1 MQGHE
6 KGKIKV
12 NSHLWWK
19 WKSISHVQLFSTLW
33 VPFPFSR
40 GSSQPRDQIQVSYIA
55 GRFFTSWAP
64 RETQEHWSG
73 SLSLLHA
80 IVPTQES
87 NQGLLHCRL
96 ILCQLN
102 YQGSPLIPG
111 KAYNSK
117 ICRSDYVKRSE
128 QKYIL
133 KGAAKCQ
140 RITMIMS
147 FIIWYTKAL

>member
-1 MQGHE
+1 MSNSFQPCGYPFPSPGDHPNPRIKCRSPTLQADSLPAEPQG
-6 KGKIKV
+6 KPKNTGV
-12 NSHLWWK
+12 
-19 WKSISHVQLFSTLW
+19 VAY
-33 VPFPFSR
+33 PFSR
-40 GSSQPRDQIQVSYIA
+40 GLSQPR
-55 GRFFTSWAP
+55 
-64 RETQEHWSG
+64 
-73 SLSLLHA
+73 
-80 IVPTQES
+80 

-96 ILCQLN
+96 KLCQLN

-140 RITMIMS
+140 RITMIMF